1 MPFTVFTMTDFTYS
15 INFSIILKYFET
27 PFWEEPSRLVY
38 KPLEKS
44 SFVIFYHITYR
55 IHS

>member
-1 MPFTVFTMTDFTYS
+1 MPFTVFTMTNFTYS

-38 KPLEKS
+38 KPPEKS
-44 SFVIFYHITYR
+44 SFVIYHITYR